1 VTLLDLYAY
10 VRDGGTLAVLL
21 LIIVGGMRGWYIW
34 KREADEYRARITK
47 LEAQLDR
54 AMGAGERIAGTAD
67 RATRLAEGARS
78 EASNG

>member
-1 VTLLDLYAY
+1 MTLLDLYAY